1 MATDKEDP
9 TTLGTV
15 RKLVSMNRAD
25 AGAVSRQTAYNL
37 DGNLSDSQ
45 GGSEDG
51 EILEVWERL
60 QAADMLVP
68 GSPLGQEVVDEYRRI
83 KRPLLSNAF
92 GKTASLVDRGN
103 LILVTSSLPN
113 EGKSYTSLNLAM
125 AIAQERDNTVLFID
139 CDINKRGSSK
149 LLGVEDRP
157 GLSDILENNR
167 ITIGDAM
174 MRTDIP
180 GLAVC
185 PAGKYHEYVTEM
197 LASQRMIRL
206 VDEIATRYTDR
217 VIIIDAP
224 PLLPTPQTQV
234 IAGLVGQIVF
244 VIEAGKT
251 PQAAVKEAME
261 MLPEDKA
268 VGIVLNKSESTS
280 ARGGY
285 YHSYYG
291 PYGD

>member
-15 RKLVSMNRAD
+15 SKLVSMNRAASD
-25 AGAVSRQTAYNL
+25 TTATALNL
-37 DGNLSDSQ
+37 DDTVKARMSGRE
-45 GGSEDG
+45 GG
-51 EILEVWERL
+51 EILEIWERL
-60 QAADMLVP
+60 QGADMLVP
-68 GSPLGQEVVDEYRRI
+68 GSPLGQDVVDEYRRI

-103 LILVTSSLPN
+103 LILVTSSVPD

-139 CDINKRGSSK
+139 CDVNKKGSSR
-149 LLGVEDRP
+149 LLGVERRK
-157 GLSDILENNR
+157 GLLDVLEDDQLSV
-167 ITIGDAM
+167 GDVLL
-174 MRTDIP
+174 RTDIP
-180 GLAVC
+180 GLVVC
-185 PAGKYHEYVTEM
+185 PAGKQHEYVTEM
-197 LASQRMIRL
+197 LASRRMVRL
-206 VDEIATRYTDR
+206 IEEIATRYNDR
-217 VIIIDAP
+217 VIILDAP

-234 IAGLVGQIVF
+234 IAGLVGQIIF

-251 PQAAVKEAME
+251 PQGVVREALA
-261 MLPEDKA
+261 MLPDDKA
-268 VGIVLNKSESTS
+268 LGVVLNKSERIS

-291 PYGD
+291 SYGDD